1 MFGNW
6 KTRFDQARVVARL
19 VLATALLGA
28 LLSGCGAPP
37 NTSRAAVVLID
48 IQDDYAAEL
57 TQART
62 LARYLLANL
71 ESGDSVAIGF
81 IDNSSFSERNF
92 IARVTFDHRPSVMT
106 AQKRVVSAELDAF
119 IERFKVPSHH
129 SDITGGVLL
138 AADYL
143 KEVGAY
149 HNHLL
154 ILSDLREDLPPW
166 LNRDVSFDLDGVDV
180 VAVNVTRQ
188 RGDNLNPEGY
198 RQRLANWQARVET
211 SGGQWRVVSD
221 LGRLED
227 GVVLR

>member
-1 MFGNW
+1 MIGNW
-6 KTRFDQARVVARL
+6 RARFDQARIVARL
-19 VLATALLGA
+19 VLATALLGVF
-28 LLSGCGAPP
+28 LGGCGAPP
-37 NTSRAAVVLID
+37 NNSRAAVVLID

-57 TQART
+57 SQART

-71 ESGDSVAIGF
+71 ESGDSVAIAF

-106 AQKRVVSAELDAF
+106 AQKRTVSADLDAF
-119 IERFKVPSHH
+119 IERFRVPSHH

-143 KEVGAY
+143 KEVGAR
-149 HNHLL
+149 HNHLF

-166 LNRDVSFDLDGVDV
+166 LNRDVSFDLDAVDV

-198 RQRLANWQARVET
+198 RQRLADWRARVEA

-227 GVVLR
+227 GIVLR